1 MGPSREYRGN
11 RYLPQCVAPSE
22 APGGRLD
29 NQSGGRGRW
38 PKQISFPRFGAIQ
51 AVAESIPGSGYDGLS
66 MKLCT
71 FEHAGACEVGIVRNG
86 TVLPVSQVNAKRGA
100 DFPLQML
107 ALIESGSAGA
117 LEALS
122 RGLNAEIPI
131 AEVRLRI
138 PYPKPGKVWCI
149 GLNYRSHAEDLS
161 EVQPEEPGSF
171 MKPSSSF
178 FEPGGSIELPPE
190 DLTREV
196 DAEGELALVF
206 GKRCRDVPLADVRD
220 VLFGYTTTL
229 DMTALD
235 VLARNT
241 RYLQRAKSFDT
252 FFSFGPVIVTTNEV
266 DDVDALEVLT
276 IHNSKVFSRDFVSNM
291 KHRPFQLA
299 AFHTRVMTFEPGDI
313 LSTGCPKG
321 ARIQPGDTVEAR
333 IDGVGHLQASVSRRP
348 AA

>member
-1 MGPSREYRGN
+1 
-11 RYLPQCVAPSE
+11 
-22 APGGRLD
+22 
-29 NQSGGRGRW
+29 
-38 PKQISFPRFGAIQ
+38 
-51 AVAESIPGSGYDGLS
+51 

-71 FEHAGACEVGIVRNG
+71 FEHAGTREAGILRDG
-86 TVLPVSQVNAKRGA
+86 KILPVSLVNAKRGA
-100 DFPLQML
+100 DFSTELL
-107 ALIESGSAGA
+107 SLIESGAGHA
-117 LEALS
+117 LQVLAQGLS
-122 RGLNAEIPI
+122 AEIPLHE
-131 AEVRLRI
+131 AALRI
-138 PYPKPGKVWCI
+138 PYPNPGKVWCI
-149 GLNYRSHAEDLS
+149 GLNYKSHAEDLS

-178 FEPGGSIELPPE
+178 FEPGGAIELPPE

-206 GKRCRDVPLADVRD
+206 GKRCRDVPPEEVPGA
-220 VLFGYTTTL
+220 LFGYTTTL

-235 VLARNT
+235 ILARNT

-252 FFSFGPVIVTTNEV
+252 FFSFGPVIVTVDEV
-266 DDVDALEVLT
+266 EDVNTLEVQTL
-276 IHNSKVFSRDFVSNM
+276 HNAKVFSRDSVSNM

-333 IDGVGHLQASVSRRP
+333 IDGVGRLTASVTKRP
-348 AA
+348 PA